1 MKTADLI
8 PLILIE
14 LAGGDK
20 YGFELTKAIEDKSNQ
35 QIQIKQPTL
44 YTVLKK
50 LEKSKFISSYWEDS
64 EIGGKRHYYK
74 ITENGKAQIA
84 TLPSFEQCIQNILL
98 EEQEDELLESSSLSN
113 NENIIEQQTE
123 QAIEQPYQSKL
134 ERFNASFNNNGDIAE
149 NNFATTVEGQS
160 IKEDTSFNQQIVEQ
174 SQQLDNNT
182 ITQQEQVKQEV
193 SKNDDKF
200 VSIMDLIADNA
211 EQEQTDV
218 KHSVVNPTE
227 LFENDSIDHKTEL
240 EVNKSNSALLKNQET
255 QQAEQFAENKQIS
268 KFVDKVPAPQP
279 TVPDVK
285 SLESEPIKLEP
296 KQTNADYAYDD
307 IKYVDYVNFKTKKE
321 YIYAK
326 KVANLSLLK
335 TFAVSIYALIMMI
348 ICGVAVKGHASSFY
362 YCFFIATIAYTLCYL
377 AIGIKTNENLRLK
390 TQKSEYKPNFK
401 IRLIINGIVTL
412 IVIVLS
418 IISSVLIG
426 NNTISSMFSSINFAN
441 IYAPILLCTIIWIDT
456 LLTYIVAKTTT
467 KSEPITNKNK

>member
-98 EEQEDELLESSSLSN
+98 EEQEFETFESPATPTPQPDELNKVEIDETTSQQFQSN
-113 NENIIEQQTE
+113 
-123 QAIEQPYQSKL
+123 L
-134 ERFNASFNNNGDIAE
+134 ERFNASFNNTENSNIENNEDLSDVQQSNNEEDIANNLKSE
-149 NNFATTVEGQS
+149 NNFS
-160 IKEDTSFNQQIVEQ
+160 NS
-174 SQQLDNNT
+174 SNNT
-182 ITQQEQVKQEV
+182 QQTPT
-193 SKNDDKF
+193 KNEPKEDKF

-211 EQEQTDV
+211 EAEQAQASRTIIN
-218 KHSVVNPTE
+218 STE
-227 LFENDSIDHKTEL
+227 LFENESIDHKTEL
-240 EVNKSNSALLKNQET
+240 EINKSNSALLKNNET

-279 TVPDVK
+279 TIKDVK
-285 SLESEPIKLEP
+285 VLEVETEKPEP
-296 KQTNADYAYDD
+296 KQTNADYAFDD

-326 KVANLSLLK
+326 KVAALSLLK
-335 TFAVSIYALIMMI
+335 TFAVSIYSLIMMI
-348 ICGVAVKGHASSFY
+348 ICGVAVNGHASGFY
-362 YCFFIATIAYTLCYL
+362 YCFFIAAIMYTLCYL
-377 AIGIKTNENLRLK
+377 AVGIKSNENLRLK
-390 TQKSEYKPNFK
+390 SQQQEYKPNFK
-401 IRLIINGIVTL
+401 FSLIFNGVITL
-412 IVIVLS
+412 VVIVLS
-418 IISSVLIG
+418 IISSMLVG
-426 NNTISSMFSSINFAN
+426 NNTISSMFGSVNFAN
-441 IYAPILLCTIIWIDT
+441 IYAPILLCTIIWVDT
-456 LLTYIVAKTTT
+456 LLTFIVTKIAAKTIN
-467 KSEPITNKNK
+467 SNKD

>member
-84 TLPSFEQCIQNILL
+84 TLPSFEQCIQNILF
-98 EEQEDELLESSSLSN
+98 EEQQENETVETPSAPIYESSTNNNAEPEKPVEQHFQSN
-113 NENIIEQQTE
+113 
-123 QAIEQPYQSKL
+123 L
-134 ERFNASFNNNGDIAE
+134 ERFNASFNNNEDNAE
-149 NNFATTVEGQS
+149 PNLSDE
-160 IKEDTSFNQQIVEQ
+160 VEQ
-174 SQQLDNNT
+174 QVVADNLPEQPEAEQPQQVNNN
-182 ITQQEQVKQEV
+182 TQQEPR
-193 SKNDDKF
+193 KNEDKF
-200 VSIMDLIADNA
+200 ISIMDLIADNA
-211 EQEQTDV
+211 EQEQTET
-218 KHSVVNPTE
+218 KHTVINSSE
-227 LFENDSIDHKTEL
+227 IFESDSNDHKTEL

-268 KFVDKVPAPQP
+268 KFVDKVPAPKPAVQD
-279 TVPDVK
+279 DVK

-326 KVANLSLLK
+326 KVAKLSLLR

-348 ICGVAVKGHASSFY
+348 ICGVAVKGHASGFY
-362 YCFFIATIAYTLCYL
+362 YCFFIATIIYTLCYL
-377 AIGIKTNENLRLK
+377 AVGIKTNESLRLK
-390 TQKSEYKPNFK
+390 MQKTEYKPNFK
-401 IRLIINGIVTL
+401 FRLILNGVVTL
-412 IVIVLS
+412 VVVVLS

-426 NNTISSMFSSINFAN
+426 NNTISSMFGGINFAN
-441 IYAPILLCTIIWIDT
+441 IYAPMLLCSIIWVDT
-456 LLTYIVAKTTT
+456 LLIYIVSKVANKG
-467 KSEPITNKNK
+467 EANKNK